1 MKKTKQSWKALIM
14 LQFAV
19 LIYTFAGIFGKLASG
34 YPVLSLPFIGLYA
47 AEVVV
52 LGIYAIL
59 WQQVIRH
66 IDLSVAYANKG
77 ISLLWSL
84 LWALLL
90 FHETIT
96 IGNVLGILV
105 VMAGIFLVN
114 SEPAEQEDTNE
125 S

>member
-19 LIYTFAGIFGKLASG
+19 LIYTFAGIFGQLASG

-66 IDLSVAYANKG
+66 IDLSVAYA
-77 ISLLWSL
+77 
-84 LWALLL
+84 
-90 FHETIT
+90 
-96 IGNVLGILV
+96 
-105 VMAGIFLVN
+105 
-114 SEPAEQEDTNE
+114 
-125 S
+125 